1 MNEQDLIGKTIRFKN
16 TRDRRGNTKGTIID
30 VKKTASGYTIDVVLD
45 GNQGVA
51 KFSAPSL
58 EDLFQM
64 VIKK

>member
-1 MNEQDLIGKTIRFKN
+1 MNEQDLIGKEVRIKN

-30 VKKTASGYTIDVVLD
+30 AKKTISGYTIDVILD

-58 EDLFQM
+58 EDLLQM
-64 VIKK
+64 IIKK